1 MIDIIYITL
10 SCVVG
15 VYLMNRLLTELTEEE
30 FEEIV

>member
-15 VYLMNRLLTELTEEE
+15 FYLMNRLLTELTEEE